1 MLKMYREMYLFYK
14 IIRFLEIYALFL
26 QAVTGIFACKTASG
40 VEVVGKS
47 SLITHY
53 ILLIVYN

>member
-1 MLKMYREMYLFYK
+1 MYLFYK